1 MAEPV
6 KVAGCQLPEIREDQ
20 DAALSWIERY
30 AHLAMDEGACLVC
43 FPECYLQGYLT
54 DEHAARRH
62 AIDLHSAAFAAIL
75 SRLAGAKPTLVFGII
90 EVDSGRLFNT
100 AVVVAGGHMVG
111 RYRKTHLLAGESI
124 FNPGAACPVFEAA
137 GLTFGINICSD
148 TRIAGSAAAVA
159 RQGAKLI
166 CCPANNMMRRDKA
179 EKWKDRHNET
189 RAQRAKETG
198 LWLISSDV
206 TGERDGRIALGP
218 TAVID
223 PRGCV
228 VAQVPLREVGMVVV
242 ELA

>member
-1 MAEPV
+1 MNRSV
-6 KVAGCQLPEIREDQ
+6 RVAACQLPEVREDQ

-30 AHLAMDEGACLVC
+30 AHLAADEGACLVC

-54 DEHAARRH
+54 DEHTARRH
-62 AIDLHSAAFAAIL
+62 AIDLNSAAFAAVL
-75 SRLAGAKPTLVFGII
+75 SRLAGAKPTLVVGMI
-90 EVDSGRLFNT
+90 ESHTGQLFNT
-100 AVVVAGGHMVG
+100 AVVVAGGRLVG
-111 RYRKTHLLAGESI
+111 RYRKIHLLAGESI
-124 FNPGAACPVFEAA
+124 FHPGAACPAFEAA

-148 TRIAGSAAAVA
+148 TRIAGPAAAVA

-166 CCPANNMMRRDKA
+166 CCPSNNMMQREKA
-179 EKWKDRHNET
+179 EKWKDRHNPS
-189 RAQRAKETG
+189 RARRARETG

-228 VAQVPLREVGMVVV
+228 VAQVPLRKVGIVVV
-242 ELA
+242 EVV